1 MRFASTELLERLH
14 EAATVAEAHGFLN
27 SANAYRRMIDA
38 ELARVAQ
45 QSCEAENAR
54 PLNELGMVRSAFIA
68 AE

>member
-45 QSCEAENAR
+45 QSSEAENSS
-54 PLNELGMVRSAFIA
+54 PWNESGMIRSALIA